1 MRKQWLFSLLWL
13 PLSAFAAVTN
23 EFTLDNGLKV
33 VVREDQRSPVVVAQV
48 WYKIGSSYE
57 QFGSTGLSHA
67 LEHMM
72 FKGTPKVPTGEF
84 SRLVSYLGGE
94 DNAFTSDDYTAYY
107 QLYSNTRL
115 PLALELEADRMTN
128 LTLDEAEFKQEI
140 KVVMEER
147 RQRTDDSPQGLAFER
162 FQSVAMLTTPTRN
175 PTIGWMSDL
184 ENMKIDDLRQWYKKW
199 YAPNNATLVVVGDVK
214 TEEVKK
220 LAAHYF
226 GKIPTQN
233 LPSLTVPKELRA
245 IGERQISL
253 ELPAKVANLY
263 LGFNVPSL
271 TSATNPKEA
280 YALSMLL
287 GVLDQGLSARLE
299 SRLVREKRILSA
311 VSSSYRPF
319 SRGDTLLTIT
329 AIPVEGYSLEQA
341 KEAVLGEINAL
352 KTEAISNDELKKV
365 YASIVADNV
374 FSQDS
379 ISSQANQLGMMESL
393 GLGWKTLD
401 EYNTQLKTI
410 STDDIRQA
418 AQQWLVPA
426 NMTTLFLK
434 PTALVVGEA
443 K

>member
-1 MRKQWLFSLLWL
+1 
-13 PLSAFAAVTN
+13 
-23 EFTLDNGLKV
+23 
-33 VVREDQRSPVVVAQV
+33 
-48 WYKIGSSYE
+48 
-57 QFGSTGLSHA
+57 
-67 LEHMM
+67 
-72 FKGTPKVPTGEF
+72 
-84 SRLVSYLGGE
+84 
-94 DNAFTSDDYTAYY
+94 
-107 QLYSNTRL
+107 
-115 PLALELEADRMTN
+115 
-128 LTLDEAEFKQEI
+128 
-140 KVVMEER
+140 
-147 RQRTDDSPQGLAFER
+147 
-162 FQSVAMLTTPTRN
+162 
-175 PTIGWMSDL
+175 
-184 ENMKIDDLRQWYKKW
+184 
-199 YAPNNATLVVVGDVK
+199 
-214 TEEVKK
+214 
-220 LAAHYF
+220 
-226 GKIPTQN
+226 
-233 LPSLTVPKELRA
+233 
-245 IGERQISL
+245 
-253 ELPAKVANLY
+253 
-263 LGFNVPSL
+263 
-271 TSATNPKEA
+271 
-280 YALSMLL
+280 
-287 GVLDQGLSARLE
+287 VLDQGLSARLE

-410 STDDIRQA
+410 SMDDIRQA

>member
-1 MRKQWLFSLLWL
+1 M
-13 PLSAFAAVTN
+13 
-23 EFTLDNGLKV
+23 
-33 VVREDQRSPVVVAQV
+33 
-48 WYKIGSSYE
+48 
-57 QFGSTGLSHA
+57 
-67 LEHMM
+67 
-72 FKGTPKVPTGEF
+72 
-84 SRLVSYLGGE
+84 
-94 DNAFTSDDYTAYY
+94 
-107 QLYSNTRL
+107 
-115 PLALELEADRMTN
+115 
-128 LTLDEAEFKQEI
+128 
-140 KVVMEER
+140 
-147 RQRTDDSPQGLAFER
+147 
-162 FQSVAMLTTPTRN
+162 
-175 PTIGWMSDL
+175 
-184 ENMKIDDLRQWYKKW
+184 
-199 YAPNNATLVVVGDVK
+199 
-214 TEEVKK
+214 
-220 LAAHYF
+220 
-226 GKIPTQN
+226 
-233 LPSLTVPKELRA
+233 
-245 IGERQISL
+245 
-253 ELPAKVANLY
+253 
-263 LGFNVPSL
+263 
-271 TSATNPKEA
+271 
-280 YALSMLL
+280 
-287 GVLDQGLSARLE
+287 LDQGLSARLE

>member
-199 YAPNNATLVVVGDVK
+199 YAPNNATLVVVGDVE

-220 LAAHYF
+220 LATHYF

>member
-1 MRKQWLFSLLWL
+1 
-13 PLSAFAAVTN
+13 
-23 EFTLDNGLKV
+23 
-33 VVREDQRSPVVVAQV
+33 
-48 WYKIGSSYE
+48 
-57 QFGSTGLSHA
+57 
-67 LEHMM
+67 
-72 FKGTPKVPTGEF
+72 
-84 SRLVSYLGGE
+84 
-94 DNAFTSDDYTAYY
+94 
-107 QLYSNTRL
+107 
-115 PLALELEADRMTN
+115 MTN

-220 LAAHYF
+220 LATHYF

>member
-341 KEAVLGEINAL
+341 KEAILGEINAL